1 MGSSACALHCAC
13 KCVDKCSEETLAKE
27 IMVVTSGEWG
37 VKSFVDLAL
46 VFLQGKSTSIYS

>member
-13 KCVDKCSEETLAKE
+13 KFVDKWSERTLAKE

-37 VKSFVDLAL
+37 VKRFVDLAL